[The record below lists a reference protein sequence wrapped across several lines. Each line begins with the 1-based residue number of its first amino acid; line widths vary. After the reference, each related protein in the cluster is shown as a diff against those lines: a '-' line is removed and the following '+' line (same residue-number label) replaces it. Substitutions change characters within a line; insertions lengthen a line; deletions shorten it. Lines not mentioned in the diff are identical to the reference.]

1 MKKAAIIYNSRTGTT
16 KKYAEQIGDYLS
28 NKGVKT
34 NVLPIQQYDDINL
47 DDIDYLLLGCWTNG
61 LMFFLQHPDKA
72 WKDFAAKLPHP
83 MKQKTALFTTYK
95 LLTGTM
101 FKNMSRQLN
110 GSVKAP
116 LTELKSRNGTLSKN
130 DERILDNFIS

>member
-16 KKYAEQIGDYLS
+16 KKYAEQIGDYLN
-28 NKGVKT
+28 NKGVET
-34 NVLPIQQYDDINL
+34 SVLPIKQYNDVYL
-47 DDIDYLLLGCWTNG
+47 DDIDYLLLGCWTSG

-72 WKDFAAKLPHP
+72 WKDFAVKLPKP
-83 MKQKTALFTTYK
+83 LKPKTALFTTYK

-110 GSVKAP
+110 GSAKAP
-116 LTELKSRNGTLSKN
+116 LTELKSRNGTLSEN
-130 DERILDNFIS
+130 DKSTLDNFIS